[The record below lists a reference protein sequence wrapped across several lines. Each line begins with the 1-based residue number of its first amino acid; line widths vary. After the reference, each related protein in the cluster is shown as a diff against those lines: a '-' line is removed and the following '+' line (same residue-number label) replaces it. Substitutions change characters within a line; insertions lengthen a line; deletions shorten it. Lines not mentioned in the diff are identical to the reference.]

1 MTTSARMRGDLQVAA
16 VTLAVAFVLFPG
28 ALLRGESFF
37 ERDLHLDWYPRLEA
51 IGRALSAGGWPLWD
65 PTQGFGQPLL
75 ADPGAEV
82 AYPLTW
88 LALVVPRPSAYTVF
102 VVAHL
107 LLGALGTARLAR
119 TLGAGRTGGVGAAI
133 AWTLCGPLQSS
144 LNLWHHFAGASW
156 MPWVLLGA
164 HRIARTRGMRPILA
178 LAAASALQILAGSAD
193 LCAMTWLLAAG
204 WVGFRLLEG
213 KHRRVRE
220 SVGSLVV
227 GLGFAACLTAVL
239 WLPAAEVVSRSARR
253 DLPEDIRTAWSITP
267 LGLSRL
273 LVPLDPDHVPFDPA
287 VWRDLYDRPE
297 QPFLASLY
305 FGLPLLTL
313 AGAAFLWRPMRGRA
327 SALAVGAALAVAFA
341 MGPHGPLYPAA
352 AFVVPLVRI
361 FRYPSKAVFVPALA
375 IALLVG
381 LGVRSLRR
389 GAFVGLKGAL
399 LSMLLVA
406 GATLVAFV
414 GLHYGGPLASRAAPL
429 LAVVGAVVVAARARG
444 RVGAPV
450 AAAALLGL
458 AAADLLAAHAGL
470 NATAPASLIFDPPP
484 LVQRVDRSGGRRL
497 YVYDYHSLPGT
508 SERLLG
514 RPDPYRVRAFPPGRD
529 RRRVQALA
537 LRLYLVPPS
546 AGLFG
551 LEGSYDLDLRG
562 LYPRELNDMTF
573 VVRQVEGTSTF
584 ARLLR
589 LGAVGTVVSLHERG
603 LEGLEPVAILPSLF
617 PEPIRVWRVPGAL
630 PRAWLVGCARV
641 ADEHAAFAAL
651 GDESFDPAREVI
663 LALDPGERGE
673 CGPAGTAQFISSRG
687 DRVELLTDA
696 SRPAFLVMADAYDP
710 GWSATVDGRPAP
722 LLRANV
728 AFRSVAVPRGR
739 HLVVLVYRPWSIRT
753 GLAITVAALVALGAL
768 IAREA
773 AGGRARA
780 GPAVREPS

>member
-1 MTTSARMRGDLQVAA
+1 MIVAA
-16 VTLAVAFVLFPG
+16 VAAVLSAFLFPG
-28 ALLRGESFF
+28 ALLGGESFF

-75 ADPGAEV
+75 ADPGAQV

-88 LALVVPRPSAYTVF
+88 LALVVPRPNAYTVF

-107 LLGALGTARLAR
+107 LLGALGTVRLAR
-119 TLGAGRTGGVGAAI
+119 ALGAGRAGGLAAAS

-144 LNLWHHFAGASW
+144 VNLWHHFAGAAW

-164 HRIARTRGMRPILA
+164 DRLARTHGMRPIVA

-204 WVGFRLLEG
+204 WVGFRLLE
-213 KHRRVRE
+213 RRSRRLRE
-220 SVGSLVV
+220 SAGSLVA
-227 GLGFAACLTAVL
+227 GLGLAACLTAVL

-273 LVPLDPDHVPFDPA
+273 LVPLDPDRVPFDPA
-287 VWRDLYDRPE
+287 VWRELYDRPE

-313 AGAAFLWRPMRGRA
+313 AAAAFLWRPMRGRA
-327 SALAVGAALAVAFA
+327 SALAAAAALAVAFA
-341 MGPHGPLYPAA
+341 MGPHGPVYPAL
-352 AFVVPLVRI
+352 AFFVPLVRI
-361 FRYPSKAVFVPALA
+361 FRYPSKAMLVAALA

-381 LGVRSLRR
+381 LGFGSLRR
-389 GAFVGLKGAL
+389 GTLGRRKGAW
-399 LSMLLVA
+399 LSALLVV
-406 GATLVAFV
+406 GATLVGFV
-414 GLHYGGPLASRAAPL
+414 GLHYGGPRVSRAAPL
-429 LAVVGAVVVAARARG
+429 LAVVGAAVVAARALG
-444 RVGAPV
+444 RVRAPV

-458 AAADLLAAHAGL
+458 ASADLLAAHADL

-484 LVQRVDRSGGRRL
+484 LVQQVDRNGGRRL

-508 SERLLG
+508 SQRLLD
-514 RPDPYRVRAFPPGRD
+514 RPDPYRVRAFPAGAD

-537 LRLYLVPPS
+537 LRLYLVPPA

-562 LYPRELNDMTF
+562 LYPRDLNDITF
-573 VVRQVEGTSTF
+573 VVRQVEGTKVL
-584 ARLLR
+584 AKLLR

-603 LEGLEPVAILPSLF
+603 LEELEPIAVLPSLF
-617 PEPIRVWRVPGAL
+617 PEPIRVWRVEGAL

-641 ADEHAAFAAL
+641 ADQGAAFAAL
-651 GDESFDPAREVI
+651 GDASFVPAREVI
-663 LALDPGERGE
+663 LAADPGERGA
-673 CGPAGTAQFISSRG
+673 CGPAGTARVTSFRG
-687 DRVELLTDA
+687 DRVAVEIEADE
-696 SRPAFLVMADAYDP
+696 PAFVVMADAYDP
-710 GWSATVDGRPAP
+710 GWKASVDGRPTA

-728 AFRSVAVPRGR
+728 AFRAVAVPRGR
-739 HLVVLVYRPWSIRT
+739 HAVVLVYRPWSVSA
-753 GLAITVAALVALGAL
+753 GLAVSLASLLALGVVTA
-768 IAREA
+768 
-773 AGGRARA
+773 RARQSRARRPA
-780 GPAVREPS
+780 GTGPGVMRSRGA